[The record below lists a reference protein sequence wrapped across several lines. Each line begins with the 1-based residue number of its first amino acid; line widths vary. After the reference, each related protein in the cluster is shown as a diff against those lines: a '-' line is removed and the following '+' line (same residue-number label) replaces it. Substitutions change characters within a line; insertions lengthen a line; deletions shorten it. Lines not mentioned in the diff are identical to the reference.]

1 MSPYVPRTS
10 PQRLRTTPTVS
21 PTSPKA
27 FAYPRSPQM
36 SPNVQEMTI
45 QGTWRGKND
54 DTRHLAG
61 EERRYKALGGGRMTI
76 QGTWQ
81 GKNDDTRHLAGE
93 ERRYKA
99 LGRGRMTIQ
108 GTWRRTET
116 LGGDKMTTR
125 RTWRGRND
133 NSRENPKDSLISG
146 LSLNC
151 AFLLSPRSSLSQNWQ
166 ISEFLPNLSSLV

>member
-1 MSPYVPRTS
+1 MGSVRSHKRLPMSPYVPRTS

-45 QGTWRGKND
+45 QGTWR
-54 DTRHLAG
+54 
-61 EERRYKALGGGRMTI
+61 
-76 QGTWQ
+76 